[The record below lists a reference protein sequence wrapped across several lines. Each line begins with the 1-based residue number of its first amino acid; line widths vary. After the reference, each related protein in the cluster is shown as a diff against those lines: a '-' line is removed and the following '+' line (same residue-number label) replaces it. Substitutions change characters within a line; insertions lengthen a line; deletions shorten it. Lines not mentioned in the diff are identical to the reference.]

1 MCFVGSVKMNTGSF
15 KSSEPLERCVEKLDR
30 FQEINFGYLISEQA
44 KSSRFRIKA
53 TYLYASKAQKKY
65 RMFQPARGSITQ
77 INRDYNIRSFL
88 SPMGSWNS
96 PCLGEFSEVS
106 CFHKTIFVSVIICHP
121 VKIYML

>member
-77 INRDYNIRSFL
+77 INKEITIFDRFSVLWVPGTPHVWVSFL
-88 SPMGSWNS
+88 KSAASTKQS
-96 PCLGEFSEVS
+96 SFR
-106 CFHKTIFVSVIICHP
+106 
-121 VKIYML
+121 